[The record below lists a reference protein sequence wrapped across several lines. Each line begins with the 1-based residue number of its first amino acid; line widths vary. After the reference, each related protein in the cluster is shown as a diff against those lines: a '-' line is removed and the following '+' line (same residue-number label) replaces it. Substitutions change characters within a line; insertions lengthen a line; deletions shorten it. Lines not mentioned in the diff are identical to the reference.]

1 MKFCYVDESGKG
13 NERVLVVAGIV
24 TDSHRMH
31 VTKRDWLNI
40 IAALAKQLAR
50 SVDEF
55 HTRNFYRGNGIWR
68 DLDGRQRTQLMNG
81 ILKWLADRNHKIVFS
96 AIDKERA
103 DKADY
108 AGRGDFLAG
117 ANKPRYWRLATL
129 HLLLGIQKLHQ
140 GAQKNKGNTV
150 LVFDRGNDEEDVAE
164 LSLNPPSWTD
174 SFYGYTPLIGK
185 GKRQQPNPSARLNQ
199 IVDVPFSADSKKVG
213 LLQIADLF
221 AYLLRHHAELQADYT
236 REEYTGEKDKVC
248 GWIKQIAPLIV
259 ADSCRWPSVGGC
271 SCSKWF
277 KGVAP
282 ESLLRLRNDLA
293 V

>member
-117 ANKPRYWRLATL
+117 ANKPRY
-129 HLLLGIQKLHQ
+129 
-140 GAQKNKGNTV
+140 
-150 LVFDRGNDEEDVAE
+150 
-164 LSLNPPSWTD
+164 
-174 SFYGYTPLIGK
+174 
-185 GKRQQPNPSARLNQ
+185 
-199 IVDVPFSADSKKVG
+199 
-213 LLQIADLF
+213 
-221 AYLLRHHAELQADYT
+221 
-236 REEYTGEKDKVC
+236 
-248 GWIKQIAPLIV
+248 
-259 ADSCRWPSVGGC
+259 
-271 SCSKWF
+271 
-277 KGVAP
+277 
-282 ESLLRLRNDLA
+282 
-293 V
+293 